1 MQNSAQ
7 INLKQSLKMLNLL
20 STENDL
26 TFQTFCER
34 PTCKSNGRTFNGSFK
49 QHVKSLATL
58 NENGAGIFV
67 CVNQTNGNSRKAKDI
82 TKVRALFADFD
93 TPNLNRL
100 NELLKLNT
108 PPSLI
113 IESSPN
119 KHHAYWILKSDS
131 LIALEEFKPLQQKL
145 AAHFKADPSVCDLP
159 RVLRVAGFLHHKDT
173 PFTSKICHIGDK
185 YSASQLRDWVLTLSG
200 DKEQVIQSTENFDLG
215 EPPEHIKDAM
225 RFIDLKEWNLSNFH
239 DVIDINELH
248 LALKHIP
255 NDHRDVWLKVGMA
268 LKNSGLPTAYECWS
282 DWSKS
287 SQKYNES
294 DQLRTWNSFETTPGG
309 ITIAT
314 IFHLAKENGYIKT
327 SIEKNTALENANG
340 VPIETKINYEAEI
353 KYLATL
359 SDVDYEACRSSAA
372 ERLGFRATMLDNFVK
387 QSKLEHQEKNDAM
400 VEDIEPWNQKVD
412 GATLLNEIFELIK
425 EYIVAEDST
434 VIAATLWIAFTWCID
449 VMEISPIACITAPE
463 KRCGKTQFL
472 NVISELVKRPL
483 PASNI
488 TAAALF
494 RSIAKWTPTL
504 LIDEAD
510 SFMKDNEDLRGI
522 LNAGHSRRNA
532 YVIRTV
538 GDNHEPKKF
547 NVWGAKAISGIGHLP
562 DTLRDRSIILELRRK
577 EKHEARKK
585 LRHANAEDFNSIKQK
600 LCRWANDNMQKL
612 KEIKPTMPN
621 FLNDRAQDN
630 WEPLFMIAECIGK
643 DWLDLA
649 ISSASTVSEIE
660 EESLSIN
667 ELLLT
672 DIKIVFETTQK
683 DLLFTEELIN
693 SLCQNTESRWKS
705 WNHGTPITPRQLST
719 RLRSFHIKSKDIH
732 KDGEHRKGYKK
743 NDFKDVFNRYLT
755 S

>member
-1 MQNSAQ
+1 MQNCAQ
-7 INLKQSLKMLNLL
+7 INPTQSQKMLNLL
-20 STENDL
+20 STEDDL

-34 PTCKSNGRTFNGSFK
+34 STCKVNVRTFNGSFK
-49 QHVKSLATL
+49 QHLKSLITL

-67 CVNQTNGNSRKAKDI
+67 CINQTNGNSRKAKDI

-93 TPNLNRL
+93 TPNPKRL
-100 NELLKLNT
+100 EELLKLNI

-119 KHHAYWILKSDS
+119 KHHAYWILNSNG
-131 LIALEEFKPLQQKL
+131 LIALNEFKPLQQKL
-145 AAHFKADPSVCDLP
+145 AAHFKSDPSVCDLP
-159 RVLRVAGFLHHKDT
+159 RVLRVAGFLHQKDT
-173 PFTSKICHIGDK
+173 PFASKICHIGDK
-185 YSASQLRDWVLTLSG
+185 YSASQLKDWVLKLSK
-200 DKEQVIQSTENFDLG
+200 DNEQDIESTKNLDLG
-215 EPPEHIKDAM
+215 EQPKHIKDAM
-225 RFIDLKEWNLSNFH
+225 RYVDPSEWNISNFH
-239 DVIDINELH
+239 NLIDTDELL
-248 LALKHIP
+248 LALKYIP
-255 NDHRDVWLKVGMA
+255 NNHRDEWLKVGMA
-268 LKNSGLPTAYECWS
+268 LKNSTLPKAYEWWNE
-282 DWSKS
+282 WSKS
-287 SQKYNES
+287 AQKYNES
-294 DQLRTWNSFETTPGG
+294 DQMRTWSSFKTTSEG

-314 IFHLAKENGYIKT
+314 IFHLAKENGYIKSSPDEISVPNVENEE
-327 SIEKNTALENANG
+327 SIDS
-340 VPIETKINYEAEI
+340 ETEI

-359 SDVDYEACRSSAA
+359 SDIDYEACRISAA
-372 ERLGFRATMLDNFVK
+372 ERLGFRATMLDTFVK
-387 QSKLEHQEKNDAM
+387 QSKLEYQEKNDAM
-400 VEDIEPWNQKVD
+400 VENIEPWDQKVD

-434 VIAATLWIAFTWCID
+434 VIAATLWIMFTWCID
-449 VMEISPIACITAPE
+449 AMEISPIACITAPE

-472 NVISELVKRPL
+472 NVISELVKRPM

-577 EKHEARKK
+577 ERHEIRKK
-585 LRHANAEDFNSIKQK
+585 LRHANTEHFNNIKQK

-612 KEIKPTMPN
+612 KEIKPSMPN

-643 DWLDLA
+643 DWFDLA
-649 ISSASTVSEIE
+649 ISSASIISDSEDDA
-660 EESLSIN
+660 LSIN

-672 DIKIVFETTQK
+672 DIKGVFEISQK
-683 DLLFTEELIN
+683 DMLFTEELIN
-693 SLCQNTESRWKS
+693 LLCQNSESKWRG
-705 WNHGTPITPRQLST
+705 WNHGMPLTAKQLAQ
-719 RLRSFHIKSKDIH
+719 RLKSFRIKSRDIH
-732 KDGEHRKGYKK
+732 RDGKHLKGYRFD
-743 NDFKDVFNRYLT
+743 DFRDVFNRYIPT
-755 S
+755 